1 MRAAI
6 VVVYAPLFLP
16 SDMLSLRQRI
26 GIIDSCSVTTQRSVN
41 HCAVIIGPKAR
52 RCFTPIA
59 KIHSI
64 NDVHWEK

>member
-26 GIIDSCSVTTQRSVN
+26 GIIDSCSVTTQRSV
-41 HCAVIIGPKAR
+41 
-52 RCFTPIA
+52 TIA
-59 KIHSI
+59 L
-64 NDVHWEK
+64 